1 MRWVQGRTVI
11 EQMLATGDLQRV
23 SASRE
28 HADRLLEQARRHV
41 YSTQNAVAAD
51 PEGAYALLYDA
62 ARKTLTAIL
71 ENQGLRPTSRGGH
84 LAVYHAVRAQLDPPM
99 GKTLLPFDRMRRRRH
114 DVEYPPA
121 GAPEL
126 APEDVTD
133 DEQNRHSGRRLVS
146 DFACHHHPPEPVTDY
161 RQSDGRFGG
170 ASVWVGLNRT
180 VTVCRNGVASLRR
193 WNRTGSTY

>member
-11 EQMLATGDLQRV
+11 EQMLAAGDLQRV
-23 SASRE
+23 PASRE

-41 YSTQNAVAAD
+41 SSTQNAAVAD

-62 ARKTLTAIL
+62 ARKALTAIL

-99 GKTLLPFDRMRRRRH
+99 GRVLLPFDRMRRRRH

-121 GAPEL
+121 GAPGPTPEALPDDRPNGTTVPDL
-126 APEDVTD
+126 ARRALARRDPFSLRVA
-133 DEQNRHSGRRLVS
+133 RGPRGRRAVGG
-146 DFACHHHPPEPVTDY
+146 
-161 RQSDGRFGG
+161 GR
-170 ASVWVGLNRT
+170 
-180 VTVCRNGVASLRR
+180 LRAT
-193 WNRTGSTY
+193 W

>member
-1 MRWVQGRTVI
+1 MRWGQGRTVI
-11 EQMLATGDLQRV
+11 EQMLSAGDLQRV
-23 SASRE
+23 PASRE

-41 YSTQNAVAAD
+41 SSTQNTAVAG

-62 ARKTLTAIL
+62 ARKALTAIL

-99 GKTLLPFDRMRRRRH
+99 GRVLLPFDRMRRRRH

-126 APEDVTD
+126 RPEDVTED
-133 DEQNRHSGRRLVS
+133 VPKVTALLDLAQRVLDEM
-146 DFACHHHPPEPVTDY
+146 PP
-161 RQSDGRFGG
+161 F
-170 ASVWVGLNRT
+170 
-180 VTVCRNGVASLRR
+180 
-193 WNRTGSTY
+193 